1 MTLDEFRLSLHSPE
15 PPKGLSGA
23 LVALW
28 WAGKQDWGRAHD
40 IAADDGSVEAAWVH
54 AHLHRQEG
62 DLGNAAY
69 WYRRAKKPVAN
80 GALMEEWDGIVSA
93 LLQP

>member
-1 MTLDEFRLSLHSPE
+1 MTLVEFRRSLLSPE
-15 PPKGLSGA
+15 PPAGLSGA

-28 WAGKQDWGRAHD
+28 WAGKPDWARAHD
-40 IAADDGSVEAAWVH
+40 IAAADGSSEAAWVH
-54 AHLHRQEG
+54 AYLHRHEG

-69 WYRRAKKPVAN
+69 WYRQAKKPVAN
-80 GALMEEWDGIVSA
+80 GDLMEEWDGIVSA